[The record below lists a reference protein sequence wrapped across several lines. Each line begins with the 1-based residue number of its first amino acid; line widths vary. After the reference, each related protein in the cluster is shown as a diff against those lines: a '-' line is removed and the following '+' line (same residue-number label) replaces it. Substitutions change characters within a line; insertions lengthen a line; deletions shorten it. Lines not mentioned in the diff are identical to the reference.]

1 MADRPWESI
10 APAGDR
16 EYFALASFLPLKR
29 YRKIPAFLRLAE
41 QVVTQLRT
49 SGGLIGFSFRV
60 KFLSRTVSTLSVWE
74 DERAPMDF
82 VPGNP
87 HVGTKQAVGPHMG
100 PTRFSSCS
108 GRAPE
113 SRPHRAS
120 PLAAST
126 RGAPPG

>member
-60 KFLSRTVSTLSVWE
+60 KFLSRTFYTLSVWE
-74 DERAPMDF
+74 GERALMDF
-82 VPGNP
+82 VAGNP
-87 HVGTKQAVGPHMG
+87 HVGTMQTLGPHMG
-100 PTRFSSCS
+100 PTRFVQW
-108 GRAPE
+108 
-113 SRPHRAS
+113 
-120 PLAAST
+120 T
-126 RGAPPG
+126 VRGPGIPPSWREALRHLEEQ